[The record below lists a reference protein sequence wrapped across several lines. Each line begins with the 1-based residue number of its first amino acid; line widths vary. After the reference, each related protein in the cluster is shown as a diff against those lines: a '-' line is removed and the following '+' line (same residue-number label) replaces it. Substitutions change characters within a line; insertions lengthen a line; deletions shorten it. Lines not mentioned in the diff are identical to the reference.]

1 MKERA
6 NGLKSPTA
14 AQLTK
19 VHESGSVC
27 DYLKM
32 CARVF
37 VLPLSQRVSSSCVYK
52 WVQECSKLINGMR
65 HANVRTLNWHY
76 CGCQCLTLRACNCHA
91 SFLYKFT
98 NKQQSLTSVI

>member
-19 VHESGSVC
+19 VHES
-27 DYLKM
+27 YLKM

-65 HANVRTLNWHY
+65 HTNVRTLN
-76 CGCQCLTLRACNCHA
+76 
-91 SFLYKFT
+91 
-98 NKQQSLTSVI
+98 